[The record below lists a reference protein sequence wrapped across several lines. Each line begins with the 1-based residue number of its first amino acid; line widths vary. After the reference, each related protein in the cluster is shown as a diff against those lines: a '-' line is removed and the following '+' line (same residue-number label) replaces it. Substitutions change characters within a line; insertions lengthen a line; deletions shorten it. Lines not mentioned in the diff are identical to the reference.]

1 MTGARG
7 AGGRRAL
14 VYELLEGGS
23 LHSRIHD
30 GGGAAAGG
38 GSALSAAQRVR
49 VALDIARGLAHL
61 HGLDAGVVVG
71 VRSGTLTA
79 VVHLTC

>member
-1 MTGARG
+1 MGKGGEIRSGAQCE
-7 AGGRRAL
+7 AKANIANPL
-14 VYELLEGGS
+14 
-23 LHSRIHD
+23 SR
-30 GGGAAAGG
+30 
-38 GSALSAAQRVR
+38 LKRVR
-49 VALDIARGLAHL
+49 VALDIARGLAYL